1 MPPCV
6 LARSYWPGF
15 MGSRKEMQYAH
26 RQGSFKG
33 RKKNGER
40 LRNKCGQE
48 ARESSHLGSSTPQQ
62 VLHLMAPASWDAAMH
77 AAPTPGWGEEPQG
90 WTVPSI
96 FFIHC
101 CSMGGVAPGTLR
113 KWAGW
118 EGSWLPPCTPP
129 IDPEVQSTLMPV
141 GTLPSHFLPADTILY
156 KLKSLEF
163 RKARTSKLKA
173 KPIHPGAGP
182 GRGMQQV
189 QEGFSL
195 SVLCLMGR
203 AEISPNLASCPLTFY
218 FEHITQDT
226 FSLPKSLFKPLLQ

>member
-1 MPPCV
+1 
-6 LARSYWPGF
+6 
-15 MGSRKEMQYAH
+15 MQYAL

-48 ARESSHLGSSTPQQ
+48 ARDSSHLGSSTPQQ
-62 VLHLMAPASWDAAMH
+62 VLHLHGTSILGRSHARSPHSGLGRGTSGLDGPLHLLHSPLLHGQGGSRDTKKVGRVGGMLAASLYA
-77 AAPTPGWGEEPQG
+77 
-90 WTVPSI
+90 
-96 FFIHC
+96 
-101 CSMGGVAPGTLR
+101 
-113 KWAGW
+113 
-118 EGSWLPPCTPP
+118 P

-163 RKARTSKLKA
+163 RKARTSKPKA
-173 KPIHPGAGP
+173 KPINPGAGP

-203 AEISPNLASCPLTFY
+203 AEISPNSASCPLTFY

-226 FSLPKSLFKPLLQ
+226 FSLPKSLLKPLLQ